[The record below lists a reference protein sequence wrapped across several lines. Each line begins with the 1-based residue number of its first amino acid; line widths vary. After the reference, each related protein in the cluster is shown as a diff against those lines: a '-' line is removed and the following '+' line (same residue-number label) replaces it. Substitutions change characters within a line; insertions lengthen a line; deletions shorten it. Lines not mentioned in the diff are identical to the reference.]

1 MKKINPRLQELF
13 AKYIALQTSD
23 VEEAELRDYVN
34 NPVFAEDIRQLIG
47 NIQIPPSE
55 NGLSGVDQ
63 NEILRN
69 ILESEPKKNTPVR
82 RLWPRIAV
90 AASIALAIGVGG
102 LLYVNKQDNGKNQQL
117 VRMND
122 VAPGKNGAT
131 LTLASGKKIRLSDAV
146 NGELT
151 NEAGVSITKT
161 KDGQLIYE
169 IKETGAENNKF
180 NTLSTSNGETYQVRL
195 PDGSAVWLN
204 AASSLTYS
212 AKLIQNGK
220 RSVTLSGEAYFQ
232 VAKDKSHPFVVS
244 TAGQQVEVL
253 GTHFNVNAY
262 ADEPI
267 KATTL
272 VEGSVRVSS
281 GSDQQLLKPGFQARN
296 NGNGI
301 KISKANLEGVTDWKD
316 GEFNLNET
324 DFRVA
329 MRKIARWYDVE
340 VIYEKSVPLD
350 IEAWGWISRDS
361 KLSSVLKL
369 IENSGLVKF
378 RIEGK
383 KVYVFK

>member
-23 VEEAELRDYVN
+23 LEEAELRDYVN
-34 NPVFAEDIRQLIG
+34 NPVFADDIRQLIG
-47 NIQIPPSE
+47 NIQAPSSE

-63 NEILRN
+63 NDILRN
-69 ILESEPKKNTPVR
+69 ILESEPKKNIPVR

-90 AASIALAIGVGG
+90 AASIALAVGVGS
-102 LLYVNKQDNGKNQQL
+102 LLYVNKQDRWNSQQM
-117 VRMND
+117 VQMND
-122 VAPGKNGAT
+122 VDPGKQGAT

-146 NGELT
+146 NGELS
-151 NEAGVSITKT
+151 NESGVSITKT
-161 KDGQLIYE
+161 KNGELIYQ
-169 IKETGAENNKF
+169 IKETGAAKNKF

-267 KATTL
+267 TATTL
-272 VEGSVRVSS
+272 VEGSVKVSS
-281 GSDQQLLKPGFQARN
+281 GSDQQMLKPGFQARN

-316 GEFNLNET
+316 GEFNLDET

-340 VIYEKSVPLD
+340 VIYEKSVPMD

-378 RIEGK
+378 RIDGK

>member
-1 MKKINPRLQELF
+1 MEYDRFTVLVDKLENGTASDHEMEELNLFYNRFDSTSGFTGELAQPELYKQRFLEKIQS
-13 AKYIALQTSD
+13 KIAL
-23 VEEAELRDYVN
+23 VNERD
-34 NPVFAEDIRQLIG
+34 
-47 NIQIPPSE
+47 
-55 NGLSGVDQ
+55 
-63 NEILRN
+63 
-69 ILESEPKKNTPVR
+69 KKKSIKL
-82 RLWPRIAV
+82 LWPRIAV
-90 AASIALAIGVGG
+90 AASIALTIGIGG
-102 LLYVNKQDNGKNQQL
+102 LLYINKEDKGNSQQM
-117 VRMND
+117 VQMND
-122 VAPGKNGAT
+122 VAPGKSGAT

-146 NGELT
+146 NGELS

-169 IKETGAENNKF
+169 IKETGAKSNKF

-212 AKLIQNGK
+212 ANLIQNGR

-262 ADEPI
+262 TDEPI
-267 KATTL
+267 TATTL
-272 VEGSVRVSS
+272 VEGSVKVSS
-281 GSDQQLLKPGFQARN
+281 GSDQKMLKPGFQARN
-296 NGNGI
+296 NGNSI

-316 GEFNLNET
+316 GEFNLDET
-324 DFRVA
+324 NFRVA

-340 VIYEKSVPLD
+340 VIYEKSVPMD

-378 RIEGK
+378 RIDGK